1 MDKRKEYSFYSIIE
15 VAKELG
21 VSQKTIRRHI
31 ASGKLG
37 SIKIGNVYRIPKD
50 SIEEFIN
57 SKSNEDLK
65 EELIVLNKE
74 VNKSKE
80 QKKRIKQLEKILKED
95 FNLFGKKIPQK
106 SLSEKKRTLNY
117 KSNSKDEVNWV
128 DIKDSWKNVSTSK
141 LTFVDLFSGAGG
153 ISKGFEL
160 AGLKGICGMD
170 WFDAAGKTY
179 RKNFHH
185 PFVEGDIKQSSVKKE
200 FYDIIKNKLGKK
212 RVNIVAGGFP
222 CQGFSMSGNRIIDD
236 PRNSLYKEMLDI
248 VINLQ
253 PDFVVCENVVGLRS
267 MLSGKVE
274 EMILED
280 FKNAGY
286 NMNVT
291 ILRAADYYVPQKRDR
306 VIFIGNKLGKKNF
319 HPKPLLKPADYKTT
333 GEAIID
339 LMEMKP
345 NEKFNHVPTNHR
357 KDMSER
363 MLALEEGKSLYK
375 GYSDAWKKCPWDEP
389 SCTIK
394 ENHGGV
400 NIHPKLGRV
409 LTAREMARIQSFP
422 DNFIFEGP
430 KNKQLVQL
438 GNAVPPLLSK
448 AIGLAIRKSMG
459 DIKP

>member
-1 MDKRKEYSFYSIIE
+1 MDKKREHSFFSIID

-31 ASGKLG
+31 ASGKLA
-37 SIKIGNVYRIPKD
+37 STKIGNVYRIPKD
-50 SIEEFIN
+50 SIEDFIN
-57 SKSNEDLK
+57 SKTNENLL
-65 EELIVLNKE
+65 EELNLLNNEKI
-74 VNKSKE
+74 KTKD
-80 QKKRIKQLEKILKED
+80 QIKRIKQLEKIVDQD
-95 FNLFGKKIPQK
+95 FNLFGKKISRK
-106 SLSEKKRTLNY
+106 SIAEKKRTHNY
-117 KSNSKDEVNWV
+117 KSNSKDEANWI
-128 DIKDSWKNVSTSK
+128 DISDYWDNPMPSK

-160 AGLKGICGMD
+160 AGLQGVCGMD
-170 WFDAAGKTY
+170 WFEAAGKTY
-179 RKNFHH
+179 RRNFHH
-185 PFVEGDIKQSSVKKE
+185 PFVEGDIKQPSVKKE
-200 FYDIIKNKLGKK
+200 FYDNIIKQLGKK
-212 RVNIVAGGFP
+212 KVNIVAGGFP
-222 CQGFSMSGNRIIDD
+222 CQGFSMAGNRIVDD

-253 PDFVVCENVVGLRS
+253 PDYVVCENVVGLRS
-267 MLSGKVE
+267 MLGGKVE
-274 EMILED
+274 EMIIED

-286 NMNVT
+286 EMNVT

-306 VIFIGNKLGKKNF
+306 VIFIGNKIGKKNF
-319 HPKPLLKPADYKTT
+319 HPKPLLTPAEYKTT
-333 GEAIID
+333 GEAIKD
-339 LMEMKP
+339 LMKIKP
-345 NEKFNHVPTNHR
+345 NESFNHVPTNHR
-357 KDMSER
+357 ADMSER

-375 GYSDAWKKCPWDEP
+375 GYSDAWKKCPWNEP

-400 NIHPKLGRV
+400 NVHPKLGRV

-448 AIGLAIRKSMG
+448 AIGLAIRKSIG
-459 DIKP
+459 EIK

>member
-1 MDKRKEYSFYSIIE
+1 MDKKREYSYYTIVE

-21 VSQKTIRRHI
+21 LSQKTIRRHI
-31 ASGKLG
+31 ASRKLG

-50 SIEEFIN
+50 SLEEFIN
-57 SKSNEDLK
+57 SQSNKDLH
-65 EELIVLNKE
+65 EELSLLKNELIH
-74 VNKSKE
+74 SKE
-80 QKKRIKQLEKILKED
+80 QIKRINQIEKVLNQD
-95 FNLFGKKIPQK
+95 FNLFGKKISQK

-128 DIKDSWKNVSTSK
+128 EISDSWDNPSPSK

-153 ISKGFEL
+153 ISKGFEM
-160 AGLKGICGMD
+160 AGLQGVCGMD
-170 WFDAAGKTY
+170 WFEAAGKTY
-179 RKNFHH
+179 RRNFHH
-185 PFVEGDIKQSSVKKE
+185 PFVEGDIKNPEIKKE
-200 FYDIIKNKLGKK
+200 FFDKIKQALGNKK
-212 RVNIVAGGFP
+212 VNIVAGGFP
-222 CQGFSMSGNRIIDD
+222 CQGFSMSGNRIVDD

-248 VINLQ
+248 VVNLQ
-253 PDFVVCENVVGLRS
+253 PDYVVCENVVGLRS
-267 MLSGKVE
+267 MLGGKVE
-274 EMILED
+274 EMIIED
-280 FKNAGY
+280 FENAGY
-286 NMNVT
+286 IMNVT

-306 VIFIGNKLGKKNF
+306 VIFIGNKIGKNNF
-319 HPKPLLKPADYKTT
+319 HPKPLLTPAEYKTT
-333 GEAIID
+333 GEAIQDLID
-339 LMEMKP
+339 LKASED
-345 NEKFNHVPTNHR
+345 FNHVPTKHR
-357 KDMSER
+357 QDMSER

-375 GYSDAWKKCPWDEP
+375 GYSDAWKKCPWNEP

-448 AIGLAIRKSMG
+448 AIGLAIRKSIG
-459 DIKP
+459 EIK

>member
-1 MDKRKEYSFYSIIE
+1 MDKKREHSFYSIVD
-15 VAKELG
+15 VATELG
-21 VSQKTIRRHI
+21 LSQKTIRRHI

-50 SIEEFIN
+50 FIEEFIN
-57 SKSNEDLK
+57 SKTNEDLK
-65 EELIVLNKE
+65 EELITLNRIL
-74 VNKSKE
+74 VSSKE
-80 QKKRIKQLEKILKED
+80 EKIRIKQLEKILDQD
-95 FNLFGKKIPQK
+95 FNLFGKKISQK

-117 KSNSKDEVNWV
+117 KSNSKDEVNW
-128 DIKDSWKNVSTSK
+128 IEIFDSWDNPAPSK

-170 WFDAAGKTY
+170 WFEAAGKTY
-179 RKNFHH
+179 RRNFHH
-185 PFVEGDIKQSSVKKE
+185 PFVEGDIKQPLIKKE
-200 FYDIIKNKLGKK
+200 FYDNIKKQLWKK
-212 RVNIVAGGFP
+212 KVNIVAGGFP
-222 CQGFSMSGNRIIDD
+222 CQGFSMSGNRIVDD

-253 PDFVVCENVVGLRS
+253 PDYVVCENVVGLRS
-267 MLSGKVE
+267 MLGGKVE
-274 EMILED
+274 EMIIED

-286 NMNVT
+286 EMNVT

-306 VIFIGNKLGKKNF
+306 VIFIGNKIGKKNF
-319 HPKPLLKPADYKTT
+319 HPKPLLTPAEYKTT
-333 GEAIID
+333 GEAIKD
-339 LMEMKP
+339 LMKMKP
-345 NEKFNHVPTNHR
+345 NESFNHVPTNHR
-357 KDMSER
+357 QDMSER

-400 NIHPKLGRV
+400 NVHPKLGRV

-448 AIGLAIRKSMG
+448 AIGLAIRKSIG
-459 DIKP
+459 EIK